1 MFLRGFPQIPS
12 SVTKNTI
19 ISANTVGDK
28 LTINKDESK
37 SFHFSEEHNRAVI
50 NNDEEKMFQ
59 FSLDVEKDR
68 VYIFSLSIFIANEFH
83 FAINCLNL
91 NRVTINRVF

>member
-1 MFLRGFPQIPS
+1 MFLRSFPQIPS
-12 SVTKNTI
+12 AVTKNTI
-19 ISANTVGDK
+19 ISATTVRYK

-50 NNDEEKMFQ
+50 NNDEEKLFQ

-68 VYIFSLSIFIANEFH
+68 IYISQFIYFYSK
-83 FAINCLNL
+83 
-91 NRVTINRVF
+91 